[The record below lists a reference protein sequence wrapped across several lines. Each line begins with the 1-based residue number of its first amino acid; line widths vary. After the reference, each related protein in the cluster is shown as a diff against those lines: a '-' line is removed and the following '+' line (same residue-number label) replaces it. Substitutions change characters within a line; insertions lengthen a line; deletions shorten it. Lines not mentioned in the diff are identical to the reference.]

1 MGQIYAF
8 EGIDGAGKTHAIKR
22 VQQHLMSVH
31 NRNVVVMNDW
41 VMLPKMKE
49 LMIKSKCDN
58 TARLMM
64 VLLARS
70 KSMALLKK
78 LAKVPDLIILMDRY
92 ALSTVVYQCCDMT
105 DNEFQCWYDDWFDV
119 IEQFT
124 LPNVIPVYIR
134 PTESYFEKYRER
146 MEKRG
151 QVNEF
156 DRLDPKPYIEAY
168 DFFLRAGDTHDMPTR
183 EDLELWQQNRRQ
195 WPRIFNY
202 FTRYVIDNSGTNDF
216 NIRCCCLAA
225 QIDERASGDDFS
237 SGLVRGLADQ
247 INENDYREKLKKKI
261 AGRSGVLL

>member
-8 EGIDGAGKTHAIKR
+8 EGIDGAGKTHAIQR
-22 VQQHLMSVH
+22 VQQLLMSVH
-31 NRNVVVMNDW
+31 DRNVVVLNDW
-41 VMLPKMKE
+41 VMMPEMKE

-78 LAKVPDLIILMDRY
+78 LAKVPDLIVLMDRY
-92 ALSTVVYQCCDMT
+92 VLSTIVYQCCDMT

-168 DFFLRAGDTHDMPTR
+168 DFFLRAGDSEKPSGD
-183 EDLELWQQNRRQ
+183 DLKEWQENRRN
-195 WPRIFNY
+195 WPHIFNY
-202 FTRYVIDNSGTNDF
+202 FERHIIDNSGTNDF

-225 QIDERASGDDFS
+225 QIDGRASGDDFS
-237 SGLVRGLADQ
+237 SGMVRGLADQ
-247 INENDYREKLKKKI
+247 INENDYRKKLRKKI
-261 AGRSGVLL
+261 AERSGL

>member
-22 VQQHLMSVH
+22 VRQHLMSVH

-41 VMLPKMKE
+41 VMMPEMKE

-92 ALSTVVYQCCDMT
+92 VLSTIVYQCCDMT
-105 DNEFQCWYDDWFDV
+105 DNEFQRWYDDWFDV

-134 PTESYFEKYRER
+134 PTETYFEERRER
-146 MEKRG
+146 MERRG
-151 QVNEF
+151 QVNDF
-156 DRLDPKPYIEAY
+156 DRIDPKPYIEAY
-168 DFFLRAGDTHDMPTR
+168 DFFLRAGETKPSAEDT
-183 EDLELWQQNRRQ
+183 ELWRENRRK

-202 FTRYVIDNSGTNDF
+202 FTRYIIDNSGTNDF

-225 QIDERASGDDFS
+225 QIDECDEWTSGDNFS
-237 SGLVRGLADQ
+237 SGMVRGLADQ

-261 AGRSGVLL
+261 AERSGM

>member
-8 EGIDGAGKTHAIKR
+8 EGIDGAGKTHAIKK
-22 VQQHLMSVH
+22 VQEHLMSVH
-31 NRNVVVMNDW
+31 DRNVVVLNDW
-41 VMLPKMKE
+41 VLMPEMKE
-49 LMIKSKCDN
+49 LMIQSKCDN

-78 LAKVPDLIILMDRY
+78 LAKVPDLVILMDRY

-134 PTESYFEKYRER
+134 PTESYFEERRER

-168 DFFLRAGDTHDMPTR
+168 DFFLRAGETKPSEEDT
-183 EDLELWQQNRRQ
+183 ELWRENRKR
-195 WPRIFNY
+195 WPHIFNY
-202 FTRYVIDNSGTNDF
+202 FERHIIDNSGTNDF

-225 QIDERASGDDFS
+225 QIDERVSGDDFS
-237 SGLVRGLADQ
+237 SGMVRGLADR
-247 INENDYREKLKKKI
+247 INESDHRWKLKKELAK
-261 AGRSGVLL
+261 RSGVLL

>member
-8 EGIDGAGKTHAIKR
+8 EGIDGAGKTHAINKIYAQL
-22 VQQHLMSVH
+22 VTHH

-41 VMLPKMKE
+41 VLMPKMKE
-49 LMIKSKCDN
+49 FMIKSKCDN

-92 ALSTVVYQCCDMT
+92 ALSTIVYQCCDMT

-124 LPNVIPVYIR
+124 LPDVIPVYIR

-151 QVNEF
+151 QLNAF

-168 DFFLRAGDTHDMPTR
+168 DFFLRAGETKPSEEDT
-183 EDLELWQQNRRQ
+183 ELWRDNRKR
-195 WPRIFNY
+195 WPHIFNY
-202 FTRYVIDNSGTNDF
+202 FERHIIDNSGTNDF
-216 NIRCCCLAA
+216 NIRCCRFAE
-225 QIDERASGDDFS
+225 QIGEDLDGDNF
-237 SGLVRGLADQ
+237 RH
-247 INENDYREKLKKKI
+247 
-261 AGRSGVLL
+261 GVLL